1 MINEMT
7 SKTKDAAI
15 KKKHA
20 LYNAKNF
27 ECKGPPNRTILKNK
41 IRLNKLRMQEITILM
56 KPILLVI
63 IFIPIT
69 AFF

>member
-1 MINEMT
+1 MQKILNV
-7 SKTKDAAI
+7 
-15 KKKHA
+15 
-20 LYNAKNF
+20 
-27 ECKGPPNRTILKNK
+27 KGPPNRTCLKNK
-41 IRLNKLRMQEITILM
+41 IRINKLRMQEITILM